1 MKNKNFGIAITIV
14 AVLLCGFPG
23 LASLCLGL
31 IVAID
36 RPFLGEPR
44 SDLLVS
50 FSLLC
55 ISVIFLA
62 IPIVAGFI
70 NFRKRTPA
78 KVDIPTDEPIPPP
91 S

>member
-1 MKNKNFGIAITIV
+1 MENKNFGIAITIV
-14 AVLLCGFPG
+14 AVLLCGLPG
-23 LASLCLGL
+23 LVSLCIGL

-36 RPFLGEPR
+36 GSFLGEPR

-62 IPIVAGFI
+62 IPIVAGFFT
-70 NFRKRTPA
+70 FRKRTPT
-78 KVDIPTDEPIPPP
+78 KMDIPTDEPIPPP